1 MCGHFWFALHYNYIL
16 HYIRLQFSIS
26 ILDVWKHLFPLQRF
40 CNLCFA
46 SEQMLGNLHNKP
58 TSLSGV
64 LIQVKTGWSRLI
76 LKIRI
81 FERKS
86 NIFLSSCLGEKCRY
100 FEVWM
105 FSGLYVFRF
114 VDFEVYMGTSLNRFS
129 GYQSGL
135 ARHGF
140 DKKLPTFLDV
150 SVKLFTILIPE
161 MPLNFFFLT
170 IFPEPTFWEGII
182 AIFSRW
188 PCYVFCICL
197 STDKYEKYKS
207 LGDQLH
213 HIAI

>member
-1 MCGHFWFALHYNYIL
+1 MFENICFHYKGFAICDLHQNKCLAICITNQPLCLECSFKWKLVETDWFQKF
-16 HYIRLQFSIS
+16 R
-26 ILDVWKHLFPLQRF
+26 
-40 CNLCFA
+40 
-46 SEQMLGNLHNKP
+46 
-58 TSLSGV
+58 
-64 LIQVKTGWSRLI
+64 
-76 LKIRI
+76 
-81 FERKS
+81 RKS
-86 NIFLSSCLGEKCRY
+86 NLVLSSCLGEKSKYLRFVC
-100 FEVWM
+100 FEVYIFW
-105 FSGLYVFRF
+105 GLYVFRF

-207 LGDQLH
+207 VELGDQLH